1 MSELWRKL
9 GRDLWTLRWQVASI
23 AAVVACGVA
32 MLVASLGTFQSLQ
45 RARAAFYAQTSF
57 ADAFV
62 RLTRAPDAIADELAG
77 VDGVAGVETRLA
89 FDAPLR
95 VEGVPAPLSARVL
108 SLPPAGRSVVQR
120 LILETGR
127 LPEPDARH
135 EAVVNEAFAKARRLV
150 PGDRIVAVL
159 DGRRQEVV
167 IVGTVLSAEH
177 LAALRP
183 GDVLPDDA
191 HFAILWLPHE
201 AIASAYHA
209 NGTFNE
215 AVFRLAPGARERS
228 VAAAIDRVLVP
239 FGGYGAHG
247 RSEQPAHRFVD
258 SELGELEV
266 EATVLPVIF
275 LGVAAF
281 LLNIVLARI
290 VTQERTQIAT
300 LRALGFGVGP
310 IARHYLALAT
320 VTSGLGALVG
330 VGLGIALGTAMTQM
344 YVPFFRFPS
353 LRYAADPAVVALAV
367 AVSIG
372 AGALGALSSVRRV
385 VRLAPAEAMQPAT
398 PAAFRAGWLDR
409 TRLLVRVPASIRL
422 LIRNVL
428 SRPLRTASAATG
440 IAAAMAILVVG
451 AFWGDAL
458 DAMLVHQFERVQR
471 EDATVVFTRPMNER
485 AVREI
490 GHVPG
495 VRLAEG
501 IRAVPVRMS
510 AGAHEKRVELLGL
523 PAGSTLHRLVDAE
536 GAPVVLPPDGVLLS
550 RHLAERLGLGAGGRV
565 DIAVLEGRR
574 ARREV
579 AVAAVVEE
587 LLGMGAY
594 IDIDALGRLLGEAP
608 TASAALVAAQPGEM
622 SAVHQAVRSLS
633 GVSTVTVKATTVRRF
648 EETMAQI
655 VLVFA
660 VLLTV
665 FGALVV
671 SGVVY
676 NSARILVAERSR
688 DVATLRVLGFS
699 ETVLARLVL
708 LELAV
713 QVAAGLP
720 LGAAL
725 GYGLAATAVRLF
737 GPEDMSIP
745 LVVGPGTWALAV
757 AVVLAAATAAALA
770 VRRRLARID
779 LVEVLKVRE

>member
-510 AGAHEKRVELLGL
+510 AGAREKRVELLGL